1 MSPAALESALRRRGM
16 GFRELQRLVHPTHFS
31 ISPSRAWLGLSRAVV
46 TLALGQA
53 CLLASP
59 AQPVLAVA
67 LTVVGWIVSS
77 TGLAGFFIVGHECGH
92 QAFSRTP
99 WVNTVVGHLC
109 MSPVLIG
116 FHNWRRAHAHHH
128 AHTQMRG
135 EDTDWPEQMPTRAAY
150 DAGSP
155 GDRWRARLAYGSFV
169 GTILGFPVAMVR
181 RTFMR
186 ALYPQV
192 KLSRRAR
199 RELALSNALMALA
212 SGGVIGG
219 LWHACGFGGM
229 IRHYGIPMYLGM
241 VLGTLFTYLHH
252 SAPGAR
258 AYDRHAWNPI
268 RGQVAATFDVR
279 FPAWFEWLFF
289 HINRHVPHHIE
300 PRIPWYHLPRATE
313 ALRAAVPELAADRR
327 FSLRYLTRAWA
338 APVLEP
344 IADGAYAASSIEAV
358 ENEPAR
364 APAEP

>member
-92 QAFSRTP
+92 GAFSRTP
-99 WVNTVVGHLC
+99 WVNTLVGHLC
-109 MSPVLIG
+109 MSPILIG

-169 GTILGFPVAMVR
+169 GTLLGFPVAMVR

-199 RELALSNALMALA
+199 RELALSNALMVLA

-258 AYDRHAWNPI
+258 AYARHAWNPI
-268 RGQVAATFDVR
+268 T
-279 FPAWFEWLFF
+279 
-289 HINRHVPHHIE
+289 
-300 PRIPWYHLPRATE
+300 
-313 ALRAAVPELAADRR
+313 
-327 FSLRYLTRAWA
+327 
-338 APVLEP
+338 
-344 IADGAYAASSIEAV
+344 AASSAACSGQPV
-358 ENEPAR
+358 MPYSVASSPASASSAKRDAARLSCPSASAGLKAGSALNRSSRPAMSRSSCVSRSRNARPAR
-364 APAEP
+364 P